1 LLDNN
6 RLSHWLAGSVFSWVM
21 MFLLFGLPIFHLWLK
36 VPTSTIAMYM
46 GLCCAMQLAI
56 VPWLFSA
63 RATAQRPRGRIAS
76 RAVAVIVWSS
86 ATTLLLFLYLRRSS
100 PNDIHTRQFTSITI
114 IATIVFALVAL
125 IVVGILS
132 RRNSNS
138 AVQSRPRE

>member
-21 MFLLFGLPIFHLWLK
+21 MFLLLGLPIFHLWLK

-63 RATAQRPRGRIAS
+63 RATAQSPRGRIAS
-76 RAVAVIVWSS
+76 RAVAVIVLSS
-86 ATTLLLFLYLRRSS
+86 ATTLLLFFL
-100 PNDIHTRQFTSITI
+100 PTQ
-114 IATIVFALVAL
+114 
-125 IVVGILS
+125 
-132 RRNSNS
+132 
-138 AVQSRPRE
+138 